1 MTTYNSSVSYKREG
15 FATSFSGDQKFVNC
29 VDPPSRPDNVTMY
42 VSQASGSY
50 SEILS
55 SFAPHNYAG
64 IPSTGVR
71 NEMIFIPPTS
81 GAASLPSIDG
91 QLNTETGNSFQNS
104 VSGDSKVIS
113 VHDGE
118 QNFQCQGLS
127 LSLGTKMSSVG
138 SLPSFQYQYPNPNFS
153 SFLSSHLPV
162 SGKGTLCCEGDESE
176 KGKEL
181 RNPEG
186 LLSDF
191 ETQAFYN
198 SQHSISHNELHSS
211 MYQYEPTGFTN
222 TSLKSKYIKA
232 AQELL
237 DEVINVQKALKRSDS
252 NKEQNCHGTGLDDSK
267 GTDGKSSSRSVTN
280 SSPELSHAERQDL
293 QNKKTKLLSMLEEVD
308 RKYKQYYHQMQIVVS
323 SFDMVG
329 GRGAAKS
336 YTALALQTISRHFR
350 TLRDAISRQIQENR
364 RSLGEQ
370 DTSSNCQGSIPRLRF
385 IDHQLRQQRALQQ
398 FGAMRHAWR
407 PQRGLPESSVSILRA
422 WLFEHF
428 LHPYPNDSD
437 KIKLARQTGLSRN
450 QVANWFIN
458 ARVRLWKPMVEE
470 MYKEEFGDPEVNFK
484 TCQDNAPKA
493 CSENSSAPEDR
504 GEELR
509 DSLTSTQVHDL
520 KSDYIPDAEMNK
532 FMLRSVFQNGENGLN
547 SGMMRLQNDQR
558 PNMDDH
564 RLYGSIPLNQNS
576 NNNNV
581 LIGDSGS
588 YGISEL
594 SGLAVSNQVS
604 LALGL
609 RHHESDVF
617 PPISTGTQIGGNG
630 TIDSPVGHHD
640 TVDYQCM
647 DMGNNQQDRFGNPH
661 LLHDFVV

>member
-1 MTTYNSSVSYKREG
+1 
-15 FATSFSGDQKFVNC
+15 
-29 VDPPSRPDNVTMY
+29 
-42 VSQASGSY
+42 
-50 SEILS
+50 
-55 SFAPHNYAG
+55 
-64 IPSTGVR
+64 
-71 NEMIFIPPTS
+71 
-81 GAASLPSIDG
+81 
-91 QLNTETGNSFQNS
+91 
-104 VSGDSKVIS
+104 
-113 VHDGE
+113 
-118 QNFQCQGLS
+118 
-127 LSLGTKMSSVG
+127 
-138 SLPSFQYQYPNPNFS
+138 
-153 SFLSSHLPV
+153 
-162 SGKGTLCCEGDESE
+162 
-176 KGKEL
+176 
-181 RNPEG
+181 
-186 LLSDF
+186 
-191 ETQAFYN
+191 
-198 SQHSISHNELHSS
+198 
-211 MYQYEPTGFTN
+211 
-222 TSLKSKYIKA
+222 
-232 AQELL
+232 
-237 DEVINVQKALKRSDS
+237 
-252 NKEQNCHGTGLDDSK
+252 
-267 GTDGKSSSRSVTN
+267 
-280 SSPELSHAERQDL
+280 
-293 QNKKTKLLSMLEEVD
+293 
-308 RKYKQYYHQMQIVVS
+308 
-323 SFDMVG
+323 MVG
-329 GRGAAKS
+329 GRGAAQS

-350 TLRDAISRQIQENR
+350 TLRDAISRQIQETR

-398 FGAMRHAWR
+398 FGVMRHAWR

-509 DSLTSTQVHDL
+509 DSLTSTQ
-520 KSDYIPDAEMNK
+520 
-532 FMLRSVFQNGENGLN
+532 
-547 SGMMRLQNDQR
+547 GMMRLQNDQR

-617 PPISTGTQIGGNG
+617 PPISTGTQIGGND

-640 TVDYQCM
+640 TVDYHCM
-647 DMGNNQQDRFGNPH
+647 DMGNNQQDRFSNPH